1 MRRMAWLWTRCCS
14 NQSPLVL
21 CTTAVNAAAKQ
32 PRHVVRV
39 STWLG
44 EDTVFLWGTKG
55 LYGPVDPL
63 APVSPWTP
71 VDPKGPVAPWD
82 PQVPWGAGV

>member
-1 MRRMAWLWTRCCS
+1 MIETCS

-21 CTTAVNAAAKQ
+21 CTTAVNAAVNAKQ

-44 EDTVFLWGTKG
+44 EIRGEAENFRRLCIIV
-55 LYGPVDPL
+55 L
-63 APVSPWTP
+63 A
-71 VDPKGPVAPWD
+71 A
-82 PQVPWGAGV
+82 